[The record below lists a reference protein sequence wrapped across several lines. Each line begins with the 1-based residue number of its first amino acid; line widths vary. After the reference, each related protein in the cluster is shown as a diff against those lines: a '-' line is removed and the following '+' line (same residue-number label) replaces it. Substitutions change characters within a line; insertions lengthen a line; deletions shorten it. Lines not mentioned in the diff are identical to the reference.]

1 VIGVVTELAVEQMR
15 TGVPVRFRTAAG
27 GVRLEGVLV
36 ECGEDGLA
44 TGCELVRVE
53 LEPQA

>member
-1 VIGVVTELAVEQMR
+1 VIGVITEIAVEQMR
-15 TGVPVRFRTAAG
+15 TGIPIRFRTAAG

-36 ECGEDGLA
+36 ECGEGGRA

-53 LEPQA
+53 FE